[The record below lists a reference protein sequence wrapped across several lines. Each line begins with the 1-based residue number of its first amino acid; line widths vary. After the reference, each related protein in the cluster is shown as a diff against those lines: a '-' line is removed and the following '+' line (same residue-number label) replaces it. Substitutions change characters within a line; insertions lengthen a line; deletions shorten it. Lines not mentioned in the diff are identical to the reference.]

1 MDSELLEYTHTQTI
15 RVVRFYS
22 CRCMFLLVTNKMTWS
37 DRLSIGPMLS
47 LEVRVKDLSRTIKPQ
62 IPCSCWRICN
72 SSNSGTLNSCVCR
85 GSTHISVA
93 PLPVSES
100 VNLDGPQAARGSA
113 FEAQGFARAPR
124 QFVFEPPRPRSASS
138 IAVPHLELAYFL
150 IQSLT

>member
-47 LEVRVKDLSRTIKPQ
+47 LEVRVKDLSRTIGPQ
-62 IPCSCWRICN
+62 IRCSCWRIGN

-93 PLPVSES
+93 PLPVSEL

-113 FEAQGFARAPR
+113 FEAQASRARLGSLSSNHHDLA
-124 QFVFEPPRPRSASS
+124 QS
-138 IAVPHLELAYFL
+138 IAVPRLELAYIL
-150 IQSLT
+150 IQT